1 MIVPSTE
8 MQNNFGK
15 YLDLCRREQIII
27 TRNGRKR
34 ALLMHWPHDTR
45 EEEVREPEAAY
56 AAGAG
61 DTDDPGAAGG
71 ASGAGGAGGAAA
83 DREANGSAPG
93 TPNRVSYREFLE
105 LTENSEQRY
114 ELIDGVVYM
123 LAAPVFRHQKTLGLL
138 YLLLVDFIGDS
149 DTCTPVLAPFDIRL
163 VREPVRRKREP
174 DEDDLNVVQP
184 DLVVICD
191 YRKDLNEKDQY
202 WGVPDLAIEI
212 LSPSSRSKDSIKKVD
227 LYMESGIKEC
237 WIVDPVNRSVTVHA
251 FQDFELL
258 DSRIAL
264 KGQPVESVRFP
275 GLMVEVERIF
285 GEERT

>member
-34 ALLMHWPHDTR
+34 ALLVHWPHDTR
-45 EEEVREPEAAY
+45 EDEVREPEAAY
-56 AAGAG
+56 TAGPDDAG
-61 DTDDPGAAGG
+61 DTGAADGPRSAG
-71 ASGAGGAGGAAA
+71 ADHDAHGDPSGA
-83 DREANGSAPG
+83 
-93 TPNRVSYREFLE
+93 PNRVSYREFLE
-105 LTENSEQRY
+105 LTENSDQRY

-123 LAAPVFRHQKTLGLL
+123 LAAPVFRHQKILGLL
-138 YLLLVDFIGDS
+138 HLLLVDFIGDS

-174 DEDDLNVVQP
+174 NEDDLNVVQP
-184 DLVVICD
+184 DLVVICV
-191 YRKDLNEKDQY
+191 YRKEINETEQT
-202 WGVPDLAIEI
+202 WGVPVLASEI

-237 WIVDPVNRSVTVHA
+237 WIVDPVNRSATIHA
-251 FQDFELL
+251 FRDFEL
-258 DSRIAL
+258 
-264 KGQPVESVRFP
+264 VESRVALEGRPMESVCFP
-275 GLMVEVERIF
+275 GLMVQVERIF
-285 GEERT
+285 GEDQR

>member
-1 MIVPSTE
+1 MIIPSTE
-8 MQNNFGK
+8 IQNNFGK
-15 YLDLCRREQIII
+15 YLDLCRHEQIII

-34 ALLMHWPHDTR
+34 ALLMHWPHDVP
-45 EEEVREPEAAY
+45 EEEVREPEPAY
-56 AAGAG
+56 AAGPG
-61 DTDDPGAAGG
+61 DEGDSDAPQGSSDGVRNS
-71 ASGAGGAGGAAA
+71 AS
-83 DREANGSAPG
+83 
-93 TPNRVSYREFLE
+93 RVSYREFLE

-123 LAAPVFRHQKTLGLL
+123 MAAPVFRHQTTLGLL
-138 YLLLVDFIGDS
+138 HLLMVDFLSDS
-149 DTCTPVLAPFDIRL
+149 DSCTPVLAPFDIRL

-174 DEDDLNVVQP
+174 NEDDLNVVQP

-237 WIVDPVNRSVTVHA
+237 WIVDPVNRTVTIHA
-251 FQDFELL
+251 FQEFEL
-258 DSRIAL
+258 
-264 KGQPVESVRFP
+264 VESRMVTEGRPAESVHFP
-275 GLMVEVERIF
+275 GLMVEIERVFREERI
-285 GEERT
+285 